1 MMRLQTYAGLS
12 LVATLVVIYH
22 AFHRRGQFY
31 PAMVHLSSSKIS
43 LVLLLN
49 MGLVFMCVLWRFT
62 KRLFLGSLREAEVE
76 RLNEQSWR
84 EVMEILFAI
93 TIFRQDFSVTFL
105 AMVTAVLLIKAL
117 HWLAQKRVEY
127 IETTPSV
134 PMLSHIRIVSF
145 MGFLL
150 FLDSL
155 FLYNSVSYLIQT
167 RQASVSLF
175 FSFEYMI
182 LATTTVS
189 TFVKYVF
196 YVSDMLMEGQW
207 EKKAVYTFYLELIRD
222 LLHLSMYL
230 CFFLVI
236 FVNYGV
242 PLHLIRELYET
253 FRNFKVRVNDYIRY
267 RKITSNMN
275 DRFPDATP
283 EELNA
288 SDATCIICREEMTTA
303 KRLSCGHLFHVHCLR
318 SWLERQHTCPTCRAL
333 VSPPENGTST
343 SGSRADAHQQGTG
356 TASTPSQNPTGDD
369 VANNTIS
376 QHQTRLQAAAAAAS
390 IYERSF
396 VYPSANTLVWSPGYA
411 LLPQAQRPLADTI
424 NTDSSGEQ
432 SSTSQ
437 SQQHPIAIPGGPANL
452 PFPHSGFVNFLAP
465 GTDVNYG
472 ERFGSNL
479 NTPDSQLEAQEKILQ
494 NQIKMLQSQLH
505 LVQNSRAE
513 KSMDTTVT
521 ASSDYKGKA
530 VASSS
535 SSCVLDCRRHG
546 ESEETEK
553 RAISFPLVHVEYL
566 IVLYLGCTKDI
577 DSGHTDAELSL
588 NAVRSLSSFDPSIAS
603 SVDR

>member
-1 MMRLQTYAGLS
+1 
-12 LVATLVVIYH
+12 
-22 AFHRRGQFY
+22 
-31 PAMVHLSSSKIS
+31 
-43 LVLLLN
+43 
-49 MGLVFMCVLWRFT
+49 MGLVIMCILWQLT

-105 AMVTAVLLIKAL
+105 TMVTALLLIKAL

-145 MGFLL
+145 LGFLL
-150 FLDSL
+150 LLDSL
-155 FLYNSVSYLIQT
+155 FLYSSVKYLIET

-207 EKKAVYTFYLELIRD
+207 ERKAVYTFYLELIRD

-236 FVNYGV
+236 FMNYGV

-253 FRNFKVRVNDYIRY
+253 FRNFKIRVADYLRY

-303 KRLSCGHLFHVHCLR
+303 KKLICGHLFHVHCLR

-333 VSPPENGTST
+333 VVPPDNGAST
-343 SGSRADAHQQGTG
+343 AGGQHGARSDTHRHGTG
-356 TASTPSQNPTGDD
+356 TASTGAQGSVGNGQDD
-369 VANNTIS
+369 NLS
-376 QHQTRLQAAAAAAS
+376 QHQARLQAAAAAAAV
-390 IYERSF
+390 YEKSF
-396 VYPSANTLVWSPGYA
+396 VYPSPNTLVWSPGYA
-411 LLPQAQRPLADTI
+411 LLPQAQRPLADGT
-424 NTDSSGEQ
+424 NRESSGEQ
-432 SSTSQ
+432 AFMGQ
-437 SQQHPIAIPGGPANL
+437 SHPHSAIHAGPSNL
-452 PFPHSGFVNFLAP
+452 PQPQFSNYVFVPFRVP
-465 GTDVNYG
+465 GANATHG
-472 ERFGSNL
+472 ERLDTIPNSE
-479 NTPDSQLEAQEKILQ
+479 LEAQKKLLQ
-494 NQIKMLQSQLH
+494 RQIEVLQRQLQLLH
-505 LVQNSRAE
+505 QPKAE
-513 KSMDTTVT
+513 DKVHIDPTPSTE
-521 ASSDYKGKA
+521 SKGKT
-530 VASSS
+530 VVSSPSLSDS
-535 SSCVLDCRRHG
+535 SHHG
-546 ESEETEK
+546 ES
-553 RAISFPLVHVEYL
+553 
-566 IVLYLGCTKDI
+566 
-577 DSGHTDAELSL
+577 DANSL
-588 NAVRSLSSFDPSIAS
+588 
-603 SVDR
+603 

>member
-1 MMRLQTYAGLS
+1 MRLRTYAGLS
-12 LVATLVVIYH
+12 LVATIAVIYH
-22 AFHRRGQFY
+22 AFNSRGQFY
-31 PAMVHLSSSKIS
+31 PAMLYLSTSKIS

-49 MGLVFMCVLWRFT
+49 MGLVCMCILWQLT

-105 AMVTAVLLIKAL
+105 AMVTALLLIKAL

-134 PMLSHIRIVSF
+134 PTLSHIRIVSF
-145 MGFLL
+145 LGFLFL
-150 FLDSL
+150 LDSL
-155 FLYNSVSYLIQT
+155 FLYSSVRYLIQT

-236 FVNYGV
+236 FMNYGV

-253 FRNFKVRVNDYIRY
+253 FRNFKIRVADYIRY

-283 EELNA
+283 EELTA

-303 KRLSCGHLFHVHCLR
+303 KKLICGHLFHVHCLR

-333 VSPPENGTST
+333 VVPPENGASSSAAQHGSRSDVNQQG
-343 SGSRADAHQQGTG
+343 SGSSNAAQGSAGGAT
-356 TASTPSQNPTGDD
+356 ND
-369 VANNTIS
+369 NLS
-376 QHQTRLQAAAAAAS
+376 QHQLRLRAAAAAAS
-390 IYERSF
+390 IYEKSY
-396 VYPSANTLVWSPGYA
+396 VYPSPNTLAWSPGYA
-411 LLPQAQRPLADTI
+411 VLPQANGSAAAGEGAYAGPNQFAVAGASADLSKTQLPQSLFVPI
-424 NTDSSGEQ
+424 QLSGNSAEGLGVDPNIPVSHLEARRQVLQYQIQVLQHQLELLQTQMVEKSTDSNPAASSDRKGKGVAAS
-432 SSTSQ
+432 SSTS
-437 SQQHPIAIPGGPANL
+437 
-452 PFPHSGFVNFLAP
+452 
-465 GTDVNYG
+465 
-472 ERFGSNL
+472 
-479 NTPDSQLEAQEKILQ
+479 
-494 NQIKMLQSQLH
+494 
-505 LVQNSRAE
+505 
-513 KSMDTTVT
+513 
-521 ASSDYKGKA
+521 
-530 VASSS
+530 
-535 SSCVLDCRRHG
+535 DCDRHEETG
-546 ESEETEK
+546 ESK
-553 RAISFPLVHVEYL
+553 
-566 IVLYLGCTKDI
+566 
-577 DSGHTDAELSL
+577 
-588 NAVRSLSSFDPSIAS
+588 
-603 SVDR
+603 